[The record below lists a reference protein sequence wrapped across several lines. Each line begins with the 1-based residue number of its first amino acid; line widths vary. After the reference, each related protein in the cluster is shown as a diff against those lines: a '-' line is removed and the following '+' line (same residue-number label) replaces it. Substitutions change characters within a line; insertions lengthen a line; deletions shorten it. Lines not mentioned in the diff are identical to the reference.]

1 MNRTL
6 CALALAVGFLV
17 EIAAAEAGFQAGQK
31 VIVGTGSMAQAGIVV
46 RQDANGVLVRL
57 PMWDGRDDPVNG
69 PTRYYPATEV
79 RLAAD
84 AGAPQAAPAPGDPAV
99 PVVRRPTAPAPAP
112 AGTARRAAVPAAA
125 AGAPLSQAEIL
136 GFLKA
141 RIGSNPWS
149 HPDKPK
155 VIAELSAL
163 IRARGV
169 DFRWDTLSQFADELR
184 NNGGNESTI
193 PFHIRAN
200 FGPPVAENWFFGAW
214 DLTKHARSVS
224 EQGDKWVERDT
235 VAKNGLLRIN
245 PDHTYVWNSASGE
258 FRGRW
263 RPAVESEMAWRQA
276 GGAGIVLEKG
286 KSGVDWLV
294 KEWDPEPLAVES
306 ISITLL
312 DNESTQEFGGRR

>member
-6 CALALAVGFLV
+6 RALTLAGGCLALALPFGTDTLWADT
-17 EIAAAEAGFQAGQK
+17 AFQPGQK
-31 VIVGTGSMAQAGIVV
+31 VVVGSGSMAEVGIVV
-46 RQDANGVLVRL
+46 RQDEHGVLVRF
-57 PMWDGRDDPVNG
+57 PMWDKRDDPDNG
-69 PTRYYPATEV
+69 PTRYADPKDV
-79 RLAAD
+79 RLQGATNAPPAPTAGPARPAPAAP
-84 AGAPQAAPAPGDPAV
+84 AGAPTRRVSV
-99 PVVRRPTAPAPAP
+99 P
-112 AGTARRAAVPAAA
+112 PAAG
-125 AGAPLSQAEIL
+125 GAPLSQAEIL

-155 VIAELSAL
+155 VIQELSAL

-169 DFRWDTLSQFADELR
+169 DFRMDTLSKFADELR
-184 NNGGNESTI
+184 NGGGNESTI

-200 FGPPVAENWFFGAW
+200 FGPPVAEGWFFGAW
-214 DLTKHARSVS
+214 DLTKYARSTS
-224 EQGDKWVERDT
+224 QQGDKWVERDT
-235 VAKNGLLRIN
+235 VAKNGQLRIN

-263 RPAVESEMAWRQA
+263 RLAVESEMAWRQA
-276 GGAGIVLEKG
+276 GGAGLVLEKG